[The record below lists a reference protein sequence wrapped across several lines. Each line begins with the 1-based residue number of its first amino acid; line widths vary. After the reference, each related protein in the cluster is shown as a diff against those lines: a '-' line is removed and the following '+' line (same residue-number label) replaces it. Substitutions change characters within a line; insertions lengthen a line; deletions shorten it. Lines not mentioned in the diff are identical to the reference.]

1 MKRPLLTFLLSILLI
16 PVSIDAKLKTK
27 YVILITLDGIRWQEV
42 FSGADSTLIYNKTFT
57 KDSANVVKKFWDDSN
72 NQRRKMLMPIFW
84 SDIAKHGQLYGNV
97 NKGSVVELKNPYW
110 FSYPG
115 YSEILVGYVDST
127 RNSNASENNPNVT
140 VLEHIHDQPGFD
152 GKVAAFCSWDVF
164 DYILNEKRAGFL
176 VNAGMERFEESQGNQ
191 KGELLN
197 EMMFQ
202 IPVPW
207 GSVRFDAFTYQY
219 AFDYLKRY
227 KPRLLYIAFDGTDEF
242 AHEGKYDQYLL
253 SANRLDGYIKH
264 IWDWVQSDYRY
275 KNKTTLIIT
284 TDHGRGDEP
293 IDYWRHHGSS
303 VKGAEKVWI
312 SVMGPDT
319 PATGEVNNSRKIYSS
334 QIAKTISTLLGV
346 DYTNKESVGDVIKGI
361 IYNYR

>member
-16 PVSIDAKLKTK
+16 PVFIDAKLKTK
-27 YVILITLDGIRWQEV
+27 NVILITLDGIRWQEV

-72 NQRRKMLMPIFW
+72 NQRRKMLMPFFW

-176 VNAGMERFEESQGNQ
+176 VNAGMERFEESQ
-191 KGELLN
+191 
-197 EMMFQ
+197 
-202 IPVPW
+202 
-207 GSVRFDAFTYQY
+207 
-219 AFDYLKRY
+219 
-227 KPRLLYIAFDGTDEF
+227 
-242 AHEGKYDQYLL
+242 
-253 SANRLDGYIKH
+253 
-264 IWDWVQSDYRY
+264 
-275 KNKTTLIIT
+275 
-284 TDHGRGDEP
+284 
-293 IDYWRHHGSS
+293 
-303 VKGAEKVWI
+303 
-312 SVMGPDT
+312 
-319 PATGEVNNSRKIYSS
+319 
-334 QIAKTISTLLGV
+334 
-346 DYTNKESVGDVIKGI
+346 
-361 IYNYR
+361 

>member
-27 YVILITLDGIRWQEV
+27 NVILITLDGIRWQEV

-72 NQRRKMLMPIFW
+72 NQRRKMLMPFFW

-253 SANRLDGYIKH
+253 STNRLDGYIKN
-264 IWDWVQSDYRY
+264 IWEWVQSDYRY

-293 IDYWRHHGSS
+293 IDYWRHHGSN

-334 QIAKTISTLLGV
+334 QIAKTISTLLSV